1 MNFCIMLL
9 FDTGMRCNEM
19 ILMEPEDIKPDYIL
33 VKHGKGSKE
42 RVVPKSPALS
52 KQLMKYRILRDPL
65 EIAQSLERKRALD
78 ADDTCTVYAHLNQ
91 PMNPEK
97 MTAEIME
104 FGYIE
109 RYYDRMT
116 GQVKLNDWLQGYGV
130 KIVSDRDR
138 KRGENYQKM
147 FGRSSGWFFTDN
159 VRFLRPQPY
168 EPHDSWSKTP
178 VVRITSTPGVV
189 KNLEGDT
196 DPVEWDSCS
205 ISPDLIKIY
214 QQKASAFHRNVMGR
228 GLLA

>member
-1 MNFCIMLL
+1 MCGAKVACAVQAADEVLYPTGCL
-9 FDTGMRCNEM
+9 F
-19 ILMEPEDIKPDYIL
+19 
-33 VKHGKGSKE
+33 KGI
-42 RVVPKSPALS
+42 P
-52 KQLMKYRILRDPL
+52 
-65 EIAQSLERKRALD
+65 QSLGRKRALD

-147 FGRSSGWFFTDN
+147 FGRSSG
-159 VRFLRPQPY
+159 
-168 EPHDSWSKTP
+168 
-178 VVRITSTPGVV
+178 
-189 KNLEGDT
+189 
-196 DPVEWDSCS
+196 
-205 ISPDLIKIY
+205 
-214 QQKASAFHRNVMGR
+214 
-228 GLLA
+228 

>member
-19 ILMEPEDIKPDYIL
+19 ILMELEDIKPDYIL
-33 VKHGKGSKE
+33 IKHGKGSKE

-52 KQLMKYRILRDPL
+52 KQLMKYRTLRDPL
-65 EIAQSLERKRALD
+65 EIAQSLGRKRTLD

-147 FGRSSGWFFTDN
+147 HWKLIE
-159 VRFLRPQPY
+159 LRQ
-168 EPHDSWSKTP
+168 
-178 VVRITSTPGVV
+178 
-189 KNLEGDT
+189 NL
-196 DPVEWDSCS
+196 
-205 ISPDLIKIY
+205 
-214 QQKASAFHRNVMGR
+214 
-228 GLLA
+228 